1 MKKTTKGEGGTVRR
15 PRGRPRSFD
24 REAALERAMEV
35 FWTRGFESATLH
47 DLTAAMGINPPSLYA
62 AFGDKEKLYLEALG
76 RYQALRRA
84 VIVRMLEDAPT
95 AREAIEAVLR
105 DSALELCK
113 PGHPRG
119 CMIAMSMSTCT
130 TASAEMQATIA
141 ERRAVAR
148 RYVKDRFDRGVREGD
163 VPPGTDTGALADF
176 YNAVFTGMSMQAREG
191 ASRKSLLAT
200 VVAAMRAFP
209 AAEQPRA
216 RAVRAAASVEHE
228 R

>member
-1 MKKTTKGEGGTVRR
+1 MTKGEGGTIRR

-35 FWTRGFESATLH
+35 FWSKGFEAATLH

-76 RYQALRRA
+76 RYQEERRGAILRT
-84 VIVRMLEDAPT
+84 LEESPT

-105 DSALELCK
+105 DSALEICK
-113 PGHPRG
+113 SGHPRG
-119 CMIAMSMSTCT
+119 CMVAMSMATCS

-141 ERRAVAR
+141 ERRAIAR
-148 RYVKDRFDRGVREGD
+148 RYVKERIDRGIRDGD
-163 VPPGTDTGALADF
+163 VPPGTDSGALADF
-176 YNAVFTGMSMQAREG
+176 YNAVFTGMAMQAREG

-200 VVAAMRAFP
+200 VDAAMRAWP
-209 AAEQPRA
+209 RAAERPRA
-216 RAVRAAASVEHE
+216 RAARGAAVEHE